1 MAKVPRPGDAA
12 GLIPDAEAINFRAAF
27 CAEVSR
33 GIALVQVLAVGE
45 GLAAPQHLHVEVLR
59 AAEQFRHRA
68 AVAIARQHPQGQPGA
83 HRRQPAEQQ
92 PRLLAMRALG
102 QLRSIKA
109 GQPDHQGAAGF
120 AHADRVAI
128 SDRQHR
134 GWRQRRHGQE
144 QRQQG
149 FHQSLCRRAIA
160 HSDRQAEAMAA
171 KRTLNAR
178 NLEALGAP
186 ALAELLMEVSAG
198 HAVIQRRLRLALAA
212 AAGAEGAAQ
221 EVRKRLAAIAR
232 SSTFI
237 DSGRRK
243 ALLADLEAQLQAISG
258 PIAAADAALAL
269 ELLVRFLSLAEG
281 VLDRSSDSTGAVI
294 GVFARAQGALLP
306 LAAAAAISPRA
317 LAEHAAE
324 LLQENGYGQFDGLI
338 PALAEQLGSEGLRLL
353 EDALL
358 ERGGIDRLALE
369 QIARGRG
376 DLNAYLALFN
386 ASQLSWPG
394 TAAEVA
400 GHLLAAGRAEQALA
414 VLDQAST
421 ASQSMEAGP
430 WHATRLAALESLGRT
445 DEAQQHRWL
454 QFSRTL
460 AIPPLRDYL
469 QQLDDFADVEAEE
482 SAFALVEQH
491 PVPLAALRFLVSW
504 PHLPRA
510 ARYVVAHCQAWDGE
524 AYDIL
529 EPAADRLSADHPLA
543 ASLLLRSMVVF
554 ALSMA
559 RSARYRYAADHLRQC
574 ERLEARIDD
583 WQGFESQA
591 SFSGRLRE
599 AFAQRRSFWSLLER

>member
-1 MAKVPRPGDAA
+1 
-12 GLIPDAEAINFRAAF
+12 
-27 CAEVSR
+27 
-33 GIALVQVLAVGE
+33 
-45 GLAAPQHLHVEVLR
+45 
-59 AAEQFRHRA
+59 
-68 AVAIARQHPQGQPGA
+68 
-83 HRRQPAEQQ
+83 
-92 PRLLAMRALG
+92 
-102 QLRSIKA
+102 
-109 GQPDHQGAAGF
+109 
-120 AHADRVAI
+120 
-128 SDRQHR
+128 
-134 GWRQRRHGQE
+134 
-144 QRQQG
+144 
-149 FHQSLCRRAIA
+149 
-160 HSDRQAEAMAA
+160 MAA

-212 AAGAEGAAQ
+212 AAGADGAAQ

-269 ELLVRFLSLAEG
+269 ELLVRFLTLAEG

-306 LAAAAAISPRA
+306 LAAAAAISPKA

-369 QIARGRG
+369 QIAMGRG
-376 DLNAYLALFN
+376 DLDAYLALFE

-421 ASQSMEAGP
+421 ASQRMEAGP

-445 DEAQQHRWL
+445 EEAQQHRWL

-482 SAFALVEQH
+482 RAFALVEQH
-491 PVPLAALRFLVSW
+491 PAPLAALRFLVSW

-510 ARYVVAHCQAWDGE
+510 ARYVIAHAHAWDGE

-529 EPAADRLSADHPLA
+529 EPAADRLSAEHPLA

-574 ERLEARIDD
+574 ELLEARIDD

-599 AFAQRRSFWSLLER
+599 AFAQRRGFWSLLER